1 MSYLD
6 YQRDIEPFLQ
16 IPQLGERAPILRVP
30 EPPAGTL
37 NAGVIEDIIL
47 AQFKQDNEQD
57 PTYNALT
64 QDEAN
69 QGGLIKIMSDII
81 EHLPVPDHSISEVSH
96 RILFESVWGTSTQ
109 QVKGVE
115 EKYRVT
121 TDEGI
126 NIIAL
131 HLHLTE
137 EEIGRLEGYPLYKT
151 QLTTSS

>member
-1 MSYLD
+1 MSYSEH
-6 YQRDIEPFLQ
+6 QREIEEFLET
-16 IPQLGERAPILRVP
+16 PRFVERGPILRVP
-30 EPPAGTL
+30 EPTAGTL
-37 NAGVIEDIIL
+37 NAGAIKDTIL

-96 RILFESVWGTSTQ
+96 RILLESVWGTSTQ

-137 EEIGRLEGYPLYKT
+137 EEVGRIEGYPLYKT
-151 QLTTSS
+151 QLTTAS